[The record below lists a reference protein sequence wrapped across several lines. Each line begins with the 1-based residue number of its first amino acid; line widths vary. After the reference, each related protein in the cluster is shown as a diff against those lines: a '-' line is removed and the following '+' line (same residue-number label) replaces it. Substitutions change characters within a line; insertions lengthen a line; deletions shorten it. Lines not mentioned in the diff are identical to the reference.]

1 MQEITEFNDFL
12 SEIINQFEDEV
23 QEIVNQVIENG
34 IDSLSDNQK
43 ERFEDEV
50 ESLYI
55 KECPVCSEPIYF
67 SDMAFVIDNGKCS
80 ICQNK
85 WDKMESE

>member
-1 MQEITEFNDFL
+1 M
-12 SEIINQFEDEV
+12 

-34 IDSLSDNQK
+34 VGTLSYNQK

-55 KECPVCSEPIYF
+55 EECPVCFQPISF

-80 ICQNK
+80 RCQNK